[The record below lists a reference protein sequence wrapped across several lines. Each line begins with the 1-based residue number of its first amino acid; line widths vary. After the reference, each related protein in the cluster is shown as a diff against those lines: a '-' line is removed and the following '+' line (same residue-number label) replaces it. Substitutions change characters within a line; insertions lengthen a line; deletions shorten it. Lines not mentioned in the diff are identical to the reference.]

1 MRALAVK
8 VIPHE
13 QQRYNTVGDYFTDE
27 DGVEQFRI
35 SLLAENKYEH
45 LAMIHEIVERV
56 LTFHA
61 GVTNDA
67 IDQFD
72 IAFEKRREKEIL
84 GEPGD
89 DPKAPYYRMHQI
101 ATIVERIVA
110 AELGVDWHQYELSL
124 NDL

>member
-1 MRALAVK
+1 MRTLKVQ

-13 QQRYNTVGDYFTDE
+13 QQRYNTAGDYFTDVN
-27 DGVEQFRI
+27 GVEQFRI
-35 SLLAENKYEH
+35 SLLSENKFEH

-61 GVTNDA
+61 GVTNEAVDE
-67 IDQFD
+67 FD
-72 IAFEKRREKEIL
+72 ISFEKRRATEIL

-89 DPKAPYYRMHQI
+89 DPTAPYYRMHQI

-110 AELGVDWHQYELSL
+110 AELGVDWHRYELAL